1 MIIFSGNKYMRF
13 LKTISYNDSMDC
25 LHGRVTLS
33 LPLYVMVI
41 CSAHPDKKL
50 MNSAHKTY
58 IFNESCIL
66 LY

>member
-41 CSAHPDKKL
+41 CSTRSRQEADEFSSQDIHL
-50 MNSAHKTY
+50 Q
-58 IFNESCIL
+58 
-66 LY
+66 

>member
-41 CSAHPDKKL
+41 CSARSRQEADEFSSQDIHL
-50 MNSAHKTY
+50 Q
-58 IFNESCIL
+58 
-66 LY
+66 